1 MLVILQ
7 KFNKLPDEIRGKV
20 SDEKAMA
27 VVNDIEKRY
36 KVNLAIIIMRV
47 MIKDIPFS
55 KLKGYFM
62 FENDLSD
69 ERAEKLFLELKEK
82 IFKDVLSYLGIRDEL
97 KENYNDNLEI
107 KKDASEPLA
116 AEFLKNSLKKDVN
129 YTEKTE
135 KEKIVLVRPKIITK
149 IDSVPTQD
157 SKELKNKI
165 LSPLPKSN
173 DIKEEVISEKI
184 ISNNEEV
191 HLVKDLD
198 IDIGKDNSVEHEVV
212 KVIKDK
218 SNLKD
223 KVEQKIQNVI
233 SELKISFA
241 SSELKTRFEQIL
253 RTYLRGVRNRITTIE
268 SLGKSP
274 EFGGLSFNSQLID
287 LILNELDGVRVT
299 KKIISDKKNNLKE
312 YSSIIE
318 DDGRSINKKKDV
330 DLLEALSSMDRDV
343 EYDYTKLK
351 NKTEN
356 NQSQLKELERN
367 KEKLVEKN
375 NQVVDQTEK
384 KNKVDNNIEDKKE
397 VEESDGGIQS
407 VKEEQLVKNQEF
419 SRENVINVRQVS
431 PINTKKVSDV
441 KQVPKLM
448 GPIDELKEMD
458 LVIFRRL
465 GVDTRKCTQKIKEKV
480 SILERDGYGQRL
492 IGIKAWR
499 KSPINMMYIGLGN
512 EAINKK
518 VEVDIVINEK
528 QKNSEDVLTKEEFR
542 AIMDLNRELRF

>member
-212 KVIKDK
+212 KVIKYK